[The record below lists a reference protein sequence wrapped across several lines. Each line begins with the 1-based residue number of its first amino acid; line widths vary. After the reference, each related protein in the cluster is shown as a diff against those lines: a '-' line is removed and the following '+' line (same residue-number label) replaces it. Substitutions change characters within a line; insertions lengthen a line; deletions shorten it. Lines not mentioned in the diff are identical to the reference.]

1 MDKRP
6 ALRLLGYLLCGALG
20 LLLVLYPLI
29 SNSLYEN
36 RQDGVVETY
45 HTAVTEILPDRA
57 REEALRAAHTYNR
70 LLLTVTETAKRHPDE
85 LPETLLNVT
94 GSGVIATLNIPKLHL
109 SLPVYYG
116 TDSETLEHGI
126 GTLEGRSLPVGG
138 TGTHAVLCGHSGL
151 SSAKLF
157 SDLPLMNEGDTF
169 YIDVLGERLTY
180 EVDQIR
186 TVLPEDMGL
195 IAIEP
200 AEDYCTLLTCTPFGV
215 NTHRLLV
222 RGTRVETVMEAET
235 VTTEEV
241 AESVWMQEYLSSL
254 LVSAEVVLALTLVFV
269 LIYLLRR
276 RRRP

>member
-1 MDKRP
+1 MDKHP
-6 ALRLLGYLLCGALG
+6 ILLLLAVLLCGGIG

-45 HTAVTEILPDRA
+45 QTAVTGTLPNQKKAQALSAARA
-57 REEALRAAHTYNR
+57 YNR
-70 LLLTVTETAKRHPDE
+70 QLLSVAQTEEVPADPPKS
-85 LPETLLNVT
+85 LLNVT
-94 GSGVIATLNIPKLHL
+94 GSGVIATLSIPKLQL

-116 TDSETLEHGI
+116 TETETLEHGI

>member
-1 MDKRP
+1 MDKHP
-6 ALRLLGYLLCGALG
+6 VLRLLAVLLCGALG

-45 HTAVTEILPDRA
+45 QTAVTGTLPDQKKA
-57 REEALRAAHTYNR
+57 QALSAAHAYNR
-70 LLLTVTETAKRHPDE
+70 QLLAVAQTEAVPAEPPKS
-85 LPETLLNVT
+85 LLNVT
-94 GSGVIATLNIPKLHL
+94 GSGVIATLSIPKLQL

-116 TDSETLEHGI
+116 TETETLEHGI

-222 RGTRVETVMEAET
+222 RGTRVAT
-235 VTTEEV
+235 VTEVENIAIEEP

-254 LVSAEVVLALTLVFV
+254 LVSAGVVLALTLVFI